1 MGFAVENIGRPAV
14 GAGGLGDADAH
25 GLGDPAAKGIVGILS
40 LQMAFALGADG
51 LDEAVVRVVVQTETD
66 SGFAGLALFD
76 LADGVAV
83 AVMLVKGALILLQ
96 EIAGDE
102 GEPGPL
108 GRFGSGK
115 RLQVG
120 EALVPVGMVPGI
132 GIGEEA
138 AFRGGIEQIAG
149 RVPGELLIQVG
160 AGGAQQLAGGIV
172 GVVGAAAGGI
182 IEPGEVSGRVPAV
195 GALGQDGLVGA
206 GEALPGEARPGIVV
220 TGAGEP

>member
-1 MGFAVENIGRPAV
+1 
-14 GAGGLGDADAH
+14 
-25 GLGDPAAKGIVGILS
+25 
-40 LQMAFALGADG
+40 MAFALGADG

-108 GRFGSGK
+108 GWFGRGK

-120 EALVPVGMVPGI
+120 EALVPVGMVLGI

-149 RVPGELLIQVG
+149 RIPGELLIQVG
-160 AGGAQQLAGGIV
+160 TGGAQQIRAI
-172 GVVGAAAGGI
+172 
-182 IEPGEVSGRVPAV
+182 PGLLFRNC
-195 GALGQDGLVGA
+195 
-206 GEALPGEARPGIVV
+206 
-220 TGAGEP
+220 